1 VRRYGG
7 GPTFNV
13 RSCDARNL
21 LSSSRRNRSAWFDW
35 KRDSAENGLG
45 LAAGGRLRGLA
56 VAAGGGRG
64 GANIGGGNGC
74 AEGCIG
80 WVAGRGTGGGVGLG
94 TDAAG
99 DNCCPLE
106 LPHDGVLVKAR
117 LKETMAGAGTGAEL
131 KGDEL
136 RVITQLLDSV
146 AALTGVM
153 LLRLRLL
160 TLLL

>member
-1 VRRYGG
+1 
-7 GPTFNV
+7 
-13 RSCDARNL
+13 
-21 LSSSRRNRSAWFDW
+21 
-35 KRDSAENGLG
+35 

-106 LPHDGVLVKAR
+106 LEEKKQTKNKKTANVN
-117 LKETMAGAGTGAEL
+117 KE
-131 KGDEL
+131 
-136 RVITQLLDSV
+136 
-146 AALTGVM
+146 
-153 LLRLRLL
+153 
-160 TLLL
+160 

>member
-1 VRRYGG
+1 MIQQQGEELEHPRQWEKRITKQEKEPQFFSARHKSHKYGCIWA
-7 GPTFNV
+7 TTA
-13 RSCDARNL
+13 SMIHTL
-21 LSSSRRNRSAWFDW
+21 LLHTYECYLLDW

-106 LPHDGVLVKAR
+106 LEEKKKNKNKKPANVN
-117 LKETMAGAGTGAEL
+117 KE
-131 KGDEL
+131 
-136 RVITQLLDSV
+136 
-146 AALTGVM
+146 
-153 LLRLRLL
+153 
-160 TLLL
+160 